1 MSHSSYFLCI
11 KLPIFVLMAGLVG
24 MGIFAKRGWLDWRR
38 MVRQNETMAA
48 KVELARLRRDDLER
62 QTEALRTD
70 RVAQERVVRQYLGYI
85 RQDETIV
92 EFP

>member
-1 MSHSSYFLCI
+1 MSDSSYFYVC
-11 KLPIFVLMAGLVG
+11 KLPFFALMLCLLG

-38 MVRQNETMAA
+38 MVHQNEAMSA
-48 KVELARLRRDDLER
+48 KVDLARLRRDDLER
-62 QTEALRTD
+62 QTDALRTD

>member
-1 MSHSSYFLCI
+1 MSHSSYFYCV
-11 KLPIFVLMAGLVG
+11 KLPVFAFMAVLVG

-38 MVRQNETMAA
+38 MARQNEVMAT
-48 KVELARLRRDDLER
+48 KVEIARLRRDDLER
-62 QTEALRTD
+62 QTDALRTD

-85 RQDETIV
+85 RQDETII

>member
-1 MSHSSYFLCI
+1 MLA
-11 KLPIFVLMAGLVG
+11 VMGGLLG

-38 MVRQNETMAA
+38 MVRQNETLSA

-62 QTEALRTD
+62 QTDALRTD

-85 RQDETIV
+85 RQDETII

>member
-1 MSHSSYFLCI
+1 MSHSRYFYLF
-11 KLPIFVLMAGLVG
+11 KLPLFCLMGLLIG

-38 MVRQNETMAA
+38 MVRQNETMGA
-48 KVELARLRRDDLER
+48 KVDLARLRRDDLER
-62 QTEALRTD
+62 QTDALRTD